1 MGLELLLPVLFF
13 LITLVIIY
21 LIRLDDKRNRRLDLI
36 KKRMDDFSAEVERVI
51 QNFRE
56 SAQLT
61 EERINKRTETSKTL
75 SIALDAQL
83 ADLQNRSD
91 DLAKLQDVL
100 NTYRDSISRLGATTA
115 SVEGRIGQVKRE
127 TERLEAVNEKIR
139 QFDARLAQHT
149 EEFERSMEEEQA
161 RYENFES
168 RLDNRYDE
176 YEHKSKELQSQGEGI
191 LQTTASAFDELVER
205 LRSQQRAQEQT
216 IATTTAQFEELLA
229 QHRENLDALIKQT
242 NETFS
247 SHLQAFATSCDSE
260 LQTMVD
266 RSVERTDETF
276 KGMVGVIIGFIQD
289 LEDRATQSE
298 ELNALLIRQQEANLA
313 EYSEEIQLMQKLS
326 RDSEES
332 IRRDELRR
340 RELLEVRTH
349 LREET
354 AALRKD
360 LDQMIEEKKA
370 LLASNTQSKAEQESL
385 QSSLAAL
392 SLQLIERQDELIS
405 AFKEEEPSSREEEPI
420 EELLDD
426 DEDEDDSPL
435 EEEEEETDTPVEEES
450 IEGFLDDDEDED
462 DSPLEEEEAE
472 ADEEA
477 DTPVEEESLEGFLDD
492 DEDEDDSPLE
502 EEEED
507 TDDEA
512 DTPVEESIEELL
524 DDDEDELPLEETEI
538 VDTPTRAPEEELALL
553 EEGADHLDE
562 IERREEQEWIE
573 YIPDGEEEE
582 ISLDEEDEFGS

>member
-176 YEHKSKELQSQGEGI
+176 YEHKIKELQSQGEGI

-326 RDSEES
+326 RDSKES

-435 EEEEEETDTPVEEES
+435 EEEEE
-450 IEGFLDDDEDED
+450 
-462 DSPLEEEEAE
+462 
-472 ADEEA
+472 
-477 DTPVEEESLEGFLDD
+477 
-492 DEDEDDSPLE
+492 
-502 EEEED
+502 D

>member
-176 YEHKSKELQSQGEGI
+176 YEHKIKELQSQGEGI

-326 RDSEES
+326 RDSKES

>member
-176 YEHKSKELQSQGEGI
+176 YEHKIKELQSQGEGI

-326 RDSEES
+326 RDSKES

-450 IEGFLDDDEDED
+450 
-462 DSPLEEEEAE
+462 
-472 ADEEA
+472 
-477 DTPVEEESLEGFLDD
+477 LEGFLDD
-492 DEDEDDSPLE
+492 DEDEDDLPLE

-524 DDDEDELPLEETEI
+524 DDDEDDLSLEETEI

>member
-176 YEHKSKELQSQGEGI
+176 YEHKIKELQSQGEGI

-326 RDSEES
+326 RDSKES

-405 AFKEEEPSSREEEPI
+405 AFKEEEPIEALLDDEDEDDSPLAEEEAEAD
-420 EELLDD
+420 EEADTPLEEESLEGFLDD

-435 EEEEEETDTPVEEES
+435 EEEEEETD
-450 IEGFLDDDEDED
+450 D
-462 DSPLEEEEAE
+462 
-472 ADEEA
+472 EA

-502 EEEED
+502 EEEAEAD
-507 TDDEA
+507 EEA
-512 DTPVEESIEELL
+512 DTPLEEEFLEGFL
-524 DDDEDELPLEETEI
+524 DDDEDEDDLPLEE
-538 VDTPTRAPEEELALL
+538 EEE
-553 EEGADHLDE
+553 DTD
-562 IERREEQEWIE
+562 
-573 YIPDGEEEE
+573 
-582 ISLDEEDEFGS
+582 